1 MARCGPARHRPGA
14 AASRRDGVSRRTS
27 VCLTAT
33 GRLAPTAGASVKR
46 VDHLRRCADVPPRR
60 GRARRTTR
68 RGPRGPAGPSRSAA
82 PHRGAGGDAV
92 AAGDRPAEPV
102 GRAGAQ
108 GDQRTT
114 RTAHRHGDPVAVS
127 SSATRPT
134 CVRST
139 AASNT
144 PGRSASTL
152 WAQRQYRSDQGP
164 RQRIVALHPGVR
176 AGPPRALRH
185 QGGRARARVAAWID
199 ECNRARKHSACAMR
213 GPIGYEP
220 GHYAPAGLGRLP
232 RASASSFGAAC
243 RQGDGPRTAVA
254 GRVPTG
260 VGASMITRARCFQ
273 GQES

>member
-92 AAGDRPAEPV
+92 AAGDRPVEPV

-114 RTAHRHGDPVAVS
+114 RTAHRHGDRGGGEQLRNPPDVRPVHGGQQHPGALRLDAVGTAPVPLGPRSSAANRGTPSWS
-127 SSATRPT
+127 SSWAASSTSPPRRSRAPGSRPGSTSATAPASTRPAP
-134 CVRST
+134 C
-139 AASNT
+139 AA
-144 PGRSASTL
+144 PSAM
-152 WAQRQYRSDQGP
+152 
-164 RQRIVALHPGVR
+164 
-176 AGPPRALRH
+176 
-185 QGGRARARVAAWID
+185 
-199 ECNRARKHSACAMR
+199 NRGTTR
-213 GPIGYEP
+213 
-220 GHYAPAGLGRLP
+220 RL
-232 RASASSFGAAC
+232 A
-243 RQGDGPRTAVA
+243 
-254 GRVPTG
+254 
-260 VGASMITRARCFQ
+260 
-273 GQES
+273 

>member
-82 PHRGAGGDAV
+82 PHRGAWRGGDAV
-92 AAGDRPAEPV
+92 AAGDRPPSRLDVPAPRV
-102 GRAGAQ
+102 TSGPRGP
-108 GDQRTT
+108 
-114 RTAHRHGDPVAVS
+114 RTATVIPVAVS

-185 QGGRARARVAAWID
+185 QGGRARPGRGLDRRVQPRPQALGLRHARP
-199 ECNRARKHSACAMR
+199 H
-213 GPIGYEP
+213 
-220 GHYAPAGLGRLP
+220 RL
-232 RASASSFGAAC
+232 
-243 RQGDGPRTAVA
+243 
-254 GRVPTG
+254 
-260 VGASMITRARCFQ
+260 
-273 GQES
+273 